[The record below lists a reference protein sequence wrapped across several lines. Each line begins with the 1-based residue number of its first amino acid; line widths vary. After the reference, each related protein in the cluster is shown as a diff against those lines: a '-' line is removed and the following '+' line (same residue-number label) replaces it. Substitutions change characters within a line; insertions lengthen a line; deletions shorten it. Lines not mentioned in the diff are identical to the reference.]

1 MAAAVRDRDD
11 VFPTHPEPVRNK
23 KKPPREPQV
32 YLDIH
37 HFSSGVGSRARRA
50 RCAWT
55 SFFFVAGGGNRRD
68 GARCG
73 EEGVGGGGGWVGV
86 GWGGARV
93 WWGREKK
100 TTAGMLRALEWP
112 RYICILYI
120 ILYYIYI
127 VVVNIHN
134 HKRKEKVGIELRGL
148 LAVHHHHLS
157 KPIGQA

>member
-11 VFPTHPEPVRNK
+11 VFPTHPEPVRKK

-55 SFFFVAGGGNRRD
+55 SFFLWRAVEIDGMARAAVRRAWAAVVGGWVWG
-68 GARCG
+68 
-73 EEGVGGGGGWVGV
+73 GVGRGCGGGGRRRQQPECYERWNGPGIYV
-86 GWGGARV
+86 
-93 WWGREKK
+93 
-100 TTAGMLRALEWP
+100 
-112 RYICILYI
+112 YY
-120 ILYYIYI
+120 ILYYIIYI